1 MKPWNRERRVSGWFW
16 VLGWILFAAGLV
28 VPRVSAVDSGA
39 YHSLE
44 NFANILAIVQR
55 NYVKEVETDKL
66 VNGAIKGMLES
77 LDPHSSYLTED
88 SYRALQTET
97 EGRFGGLGVEITVRN
112 GLLTVV
118 SPIEDTPAARAG
130 LQPGDQIV
138 GIDDDATEDMTL
150 TEAVKRLR
158 GPEDSSVTL
167 LVRRKGEEKLLTFTL
182 VRAVIEINSVRAR
195 VLEPGFLYMRI
206 AQFQDRTSSNLIDAM
221 TKHQP
226 ADGSFKGVMLDLRNN
241 PGGLLNQAVGV
252 SDLFLDSGLIVYTEG
267 RGSQNQQKFSAT
279 RDGSRTD
286 FPMVVLVNGGS
297 ASASEIVAG
306 ALQDHKRALILGTQT
321 FGKGSVQTILP
332 LDDHSA
338 LRLTTAEYFTPKG
351 RSIHEVG
358 IKPDIIMDPKARP
371 VAAETPSAGQAAEPE
386 AGGSVETL
394 PEGAAPLD
402 DLAQR
407 LRNDPEIQRA
417 LELLKGWEMFRGL
430 AGSAKDKT

>member
-16 VLGWILFAAGLV
+16 ALGWVLFAVGLV
-28 VPRVSAVDSGA
+28 VPRVSAVDSAA

-66 VNGAIKGMLES
+66 VDGAIKGMLES
-77 LDPHSSYLTED
+77 LDPHSGYLTAD

-118 SPIEDTPAARAG
+118 SPIADTPAARAG

-138 GIDDDATEDMTL
+138 GIDDETTEDMTL

-182 VRAVIEINSVRAR
+182 VRAVIEISSVRAR

-206 AQFQDRTSSNLIDAM
+206 AQFQDRTSHNLIDAM
-221 TKHQP
+221 TRHQP
-226 ADGSFKGVMLDLRNN
+226 ADGSYKGVVLDLRNN

-267 RGSQNQQKFSAT
+267 RGSQNKQKFAAT

-332 LDDHSA
+332 LDDRSA

-358 IKPDIIMDPKARP
+358 IKPDIVMDRKAGP
-371 VAAETPSAGQAAEPE
+371 AAETPPPGKAAEPE
-386 AGGSVETL
+386 DGGSVTTP
-394 PEGAAPLD
+394 PESAAPLD
-402 DLAQR
+402 DFARR
-407 LRNDPEIQRA
+407 LRDDPEIGRA

-430 AGSAKDKT
+430 AGSAKEKT

>member
-1 MKPWNRERRVSGWFW
+1 MKLWNRERPLSRWFW
-16 VLGWILFAAGLV
+16 VLGWVLFAAGLV

-39 YHSLE
+39 YYSLE

-55 NYVKEVETDKL
+55 NYVKEVDTETL
-66 VNGAIKGMLES
+66 VDGAIKGMLES
-77 LDPHSSYLTED
+77 LDPHSGYLTED

-138 GIDDDATEDMTL
+138 GIDDDPTEDMTL

-158 GPEDSSVTL
+158 GPTDSSVTL
-167 LVRRKGEEKLLTFTL
+167 LVRRTGEDKLLTFTL
-182 VRAVIEINSVRAR
+182 VRAVIEISSVRAH

-206 AQFQDRTSSNLIDAM
+206 AQFQDRTSNNLIDAM

-226 ADGSFKGVMLDLRNN
+226 GEGSYKGVVLDLRNN
-241 PGGLLNQAVGV
+241 PGGLLSQAVGV

-267 RGSQNQQKFSAT
+267 RGSQDRQKFSAT
-279 RDGSRTD
+279 RDGSRTR

-306 ALQDHKRALILGTQT
+306 ALQDHQRALILGTRT

-332 LDDHSA
+332 LDNLSA

-358 IKPDIIMDPKARP
+358 IKPDIVMDPKAMP
-371 VAAETPSAGQAAEPE
+371 PAGETPSADKAAEPE
-386 AGGSVETL
+386 AGGSATAPAES
-394 PEGAAPLD
+394 AAPFD
-402 DLAQR
+402 DFAQR
-407 LRNDPEIQRA
+407 LRNDPEIGRA
-417 LELLKGWEMFRGL
+417 LELLKGWEMFRDL
-430 AGSAKDKT
+430 AGSAKQET